1 MIEIKNISKQ
11 YENTS
16 GIVQEVLLD
25 VNLNI
30 EKGESVAIVGPSGSG
45 KSTLLNIIGSLDT
58 PSSGEVFHDD
68 KNLVELNE
76 TDLAKFR
83 NLEIGFVFQQHHLLP
98 QLTML
103 ENALLPVLVQQDNDI
118 MKAANN
124 RALDLFKKVGLNDK
138 INQLPSQCS
147 IGECQRAA
155 VVRSLINQPKVLL
168 ADEPTGSLDE
178 KNALDLVELLIK
190 INEDEKLTLI
200 MVTHSLELAK
210 KMKRVFRISNKKLEE
225 V

>member
-1 MIEIKNISKQ
+1 MIKLKNLSKQ

-25 VNLNI
+25 VNLTI

-45 KSTLLNIIGSLDT
+45 KSTLLNIIGSLDSPT
-58 PSSGEVFHDD
+58 SGSIIYEGE
-68 KNLVELNE
+68 NLNE
-76 TDLAKFR
+76 KNETALSKFR

-103 ENALLPVLVQQDNDI
+103 ENALLPVLVQNDSSK
-118 MKAANN
+118 MKAANL
-124 RALDLFKKVGLNDK
+124 RAQELFQKVGLEDK

-147 IGECQRAA
+147 IGECQRTA

-178 KNALDLVELLIK
+178 KNALELVELLIK
-190 INEDEKLTLI
+190 INEDEKQTLI

>member
-1 MIEIKNISKQ
+1 LKPIEDVNQNKIVSMIETQKPISKQ

-25 VNLNI
+25 VNLTI

-58 PSSGEVFHDD
+58 PSSGEVFHDG

-98 QLTML
+98 QLTI
-103 ENALLPVLVQQDNDI
+103 VR
-118 MKAANN
+118 KCFAAC
-124 RALDLFKKVGLNDK
+124 A
-138 INQLPSQCS
+138 C
-147 IGECQRAA
+147 AA
-155 VVRSLINQPKVLL
+155 
-168 ADEPTGSLDE
+168 G
-178 KNALDLVELLIK
+178 
-190 INEDEKLTLI
+190 
-200 MVTHSLELAK
+200 
-210 KMKRVFRISNKKLEE
+210 
-225 V
+225 